1 VTPAYL
7 ELKSAVVCPPTAVPP
22 NRTSCM
28 LGKTMD
34 AALLVWGLQAGAA
47 IVGTEVVKEVTKDCY
62 RALKG
67 TIAEVFGK
75 RAART
80 IDDLEASPANTEAAG
95 ELKAIVGSIS
105 AEDGNE
111 IGPKLQALLEALR
124 ADDAAK
130 EIIESVAKIKLEVD
144 AKGHIVL
151 DTIQG
156 AREIDIKANAGK
168 DFVMKNVTMD
178 SGPKTGK

>member
-1 VTPAYL
+1 
-7 ELKSAVVCPPTAVPP
+7 
-22 NRTSCM
+22 
-28 LGKTMD
+28 MD
-34 AALLVWGLQAGAA
+34 ASLLVWGLQAGAA
-47 IVGTEVVKEVTKDCY
+47 IAGTEVVKEVTKDCY
-62 RALKG
+62 KSLKR
-67 TIAEVFGK
+67 TIADIFGK

-80 IDDLEASPANTEAAG
+80 IDTLEASPSNTEATD

-105 AEDGNE
+105 AEDSNE
-111 IGPKLQALLEALR
+111 IGPKLQALLEAMK

-130 EIIESVAKIKLEVD
+130 EVIESVAKIKLKVD

-156 AREIDIKANAGK
+156 ARDIDITANAGK

-178 SGPKTGK
+178 PGPKAGK

>member
-1 VTPAYL
+1 
-7 ELKSAVVCPPTAVPP
+7 
-22 NRTSCM
+22 
-28 LGKTMD
+28 MD
-34 AALLVWGLQAGAA
+34 ASLLIWGLQAGAA
-47 IVGTEVVKEVTKDCY
+47 IAGTEVVKEVTKDCY
-62 RALKG
+62 KSLKS
-67 TIAEVFGK
+67 TIADIFGK

-80 IDDLEASPANTEAAG
+80 IDTLEASPSNTEATD

-105 AEDGNE
+105 AEDSNE
-111 IGPKLQALLEALR
+111 IGPKLQALLEALK

-130 EIIESVAKIKLEVD
+130 EVVESVAKIKLKVD

-156 AREIDIKANAGK
+156 ARDIDITANAGK

-178 SGPKTGK
+178 PGPKAGK

>member
-1 VTPAYL
+1 
-7 ELKSAVVCPPTAVPP
+7 
-22 NRTSCM
+22 
-28 LGKTMD
+28 MD
-34 AALLVWGLQAGAA
+34 ASLLIWGLQAGAA
-47 IVGTEVVKEVTKDCY
+47 IAGTEVVKEVTKDCY
-62 RALKG
+62 KSLKS
-67 TIAEVFGK
+67 TIADIFGK

-80 IDDLEASPANTEAAG
+80 IDTLEASPSNTEATD

-105 AEDGNE
+105 AEDSNE
-111 IGPKLQALLEALR
+111 IGPKLQALLEALK

-130 EIIESVAKIKLEVD
+130 EVVESVAKIKLKVD

-156 AREIDIKANAGK
+156 ARDNDITANAGK

-178 SGPKTGK
+178 PGPKAGK